1 VRIRDG
7 LLLALGVVVL
17 ATSRPYEGLLLCI
30 PVAVA
35 LGRWMCVGKARPTSV
50 VLMRRAALPLALVLA
65 AGSWMAYYDYRVNGA
80 TLTLPYT
87 INRATYAVAPYWIW
101 QSPRQEPIYRHSVL
115 RDFYLQNE
123 LPDAEK
129 TLSARGFVPWTLAK
143 AANGILFFAGSA
155 LLPALIMMRRVFIDR
170 RMRFLIACLFT
181 LAAGIVIETFMLT
194 YYLAPFT
201 AAFYAIG
208 LQAMRHLRQWKF
220 REQPMGAA
228 MLRFMLAIVFVV
240 PALQVV
246 VGLVHRAPIDLPRAA
261 WSCGSVVPSHCGTDR
276 AGIESRLEKLP
287 GRQLVIVRY
296 GHNHFLMNEWVYNA
310 ADIDES
316 KVIWAREMK
325 QAENVELINYYK
337 DRKVWLVQPDL
348 QPVAVSP
355 YPVTERITGSRR

>member
-1 VRIRDG
+1 
-7 LLLALGVVVL
+7 
-17 ATSRPYEGLLLCI
+17 
-30 PVAVA
+30 
-35 LGRWMCVGKARPTSV
+35 
-50 VLMRRAALPLALVLA
+50 
-65 AGSWMAYYDYRVNGA
+65 MAYYDYRVNGA

-101 QSPRQEPIYRHSVL
+101 QSPRPEPIYRHSVL

-129 TLSARGFVPWTLAK
+129 TLSPGGFVPSTLAK
-143 AANGILFFAGSA
+143 AVNGILFFAGSA
-155 LLPALIMMRRVFIDR
+155 LLPALIMTRRVFIDR
-170 RMRFLIACLFT
+170 RLRFLIVCVFA
-181 LAAGIVIETFMLT
+181 LAVGMMIETFMLT

-208 LQAMRHLRQWKF
+208 LQAMRHLRQWKV
-220 REQPMGAA
+220 REQAVGAA
-228 MLRFMLAIVFVV
+228 MLRFMLTIVLVVAAIQIVG
-240 PALQVV
+240 
-246 VGLVHRAPIDLPRAA
+246 GLVHRAPTDLPRGA
-261 WSCGSVVPSHCGTDR
+261 WSCGSAVPSHCGTDR

-287 GRQLVIVRY
+287 GQQLAIVRY
-296 GHNHFLMNEWVYNA
+296 GPNHFLMNEWVYNA

-355 YPVTERITGSRR
+355 YPVTEQITGSRR